1 MAKIRNPQTFSKVFN
16 IDPGILSDKGIFDPV
31 LNVDTK
37 LFIDPLLIEK
47 SRFDYFRNEVTKTY
61 EEHYNNVISLL
72 EESKMKDDLA
82 WRSAKRLI
90 QRKEIEGTCLG
101 YGVNSISGRS
111 ISPRLQNGILSTAKE
126 IIDIGVKK
134 PELFILLP
142 LFEEGVGPDT
152 ISDITTAAVQ
162 GSLYNFTAIVAH
174 DIGIKTIEATF
185 HGNDIEIIANPL
197 KSKLSPIVL
206 LPKDVLRQLP
216 YASTWEEISDVAQFN
231 HELRMRVN
239 KYIGKIWAART
250 KREKEKERQKIIK
263 SKEALETLLEAITET
278 DVRPYNFELDAS
290 GVYKWRD
297 VLEKVAEKYPK
308 TLSKPTND
316 AEGLVTTVKEIINQ
330 FKFLVEEKGLNKL
343 LWKDKSTPNH
353 EDVSQMLFFS
363 TAYSYCKANDLDI
376 NPEMDTGNGL
386 VDFKF
391 SKGFKKRLIV
401 EIKHSYN
408 QKIIDGFGVQLNLYK
423 KSEET
428 CFGFYVVIDVGRLGK
443 KYDKLVRMYNDSSK
457 KADFYYINGK
467 IKPSASKRKE

>member
-1 MAKIRNPQTFSKVFN
+1 MAKIKHPQTFSKVFN

-37 LFIDPLLIEK
+37 LFIDPLLVEK
-47 SRFDYFRNEVTKTY
+47 SQFEFFRNEVAKAY
-61 EEHYNNVISLL
+61 EEHYNDIISLL
-72 EESKMKDDLA
+72 EESKTKDDIA

-90 QRKEIEGTCLG
+90 QRKEVEGTCLG

-111 ISPRLQNGILSTAKE
+111 LSPKLQNGILSTAKE

-162 GSLYNFTAIVAH
+162 SALYEFTAIVANELA
-174 DIGIKTIEATF
+174 IKTVKTTF
-185 HGNDIEIIANPL
+185 RGNDIEIIANPL

-239 KYIGKIWAART
+239 KYVGKIWAART
-250 KREKEKERQKIIK
+250 KREKEKEKQKVIK
-263 SKEALETLLEAITET
+263 SKEALETLLEAISQT
-278 DVRPYNFELDAS
+278 DVKPYNFILDNN
-290 GVYKWRD
+290 GVYKWRE
-297 VLEKVAEKYPK
+297 VLESVADKYPK
-308 TLSKPTND
+308 ILSRPTND
-316 AEGLVTTVKEIINQ
+316 AEGLVATVKEIINQ

-353 EDVSQMLFFS
+353 ENVSQMLFFS
-363 TAYSYCKANDLDI
+363 AAYSYCKANDLDI
-376 NPEMDTGNGL
+376 NPEMDTGNGY

-408 QKIIDGFGVQLNLYK
+408 PKIIDGFGVQLNLYK
-423 KSEET
+423 QAEET
-428 CFGFYVVIDVGRLGK
+428 SFGFYIVIDVGRLGK
-443 KYDKLVRMYNDSSK
+443 KYEKLVRMYNDSSK
-457 KADFYYINGK
+457 KADLYYINGK
-467 IKPSASKRKE
+467 IKPSASKRSE

>member
-1 MAKIRNPQTFSKVFN
+1 MAKIRHPKTFSKVFN
-16 IDPGILSDKGIFDPV
+16 IDAGYLYDKGIFDPV

-37 LFIDPLLIEK
+37 LFIDPILIEK
-47 SRFDYFRNEVTKTY
+47 SGFDYFRNEVMKAY
-61 EEHYNNVISLL
+61 EDHYNSIISLL
-72 EESKMKDDLA
+72 EESKTKDDLA

-90 QRKEIEGTCLG
+90 QRKEVEGTCLG

-111 ISPRLQNGILSTAKE
+111 LSPKLQNCILSTAKE
-126 IIDIGVKK
+126 IIDIGIKK

-162 GSLYNFTAIVAH
+162 ASLYNFTAIIAH
-174 DIGIKTIEATF
+174 ELGIKTSVATF
-185 HGNDIEIIANPL
+185 RGNDIEIITNPL
-197 KSKLSPIVL
+197 KSKISPIVL

-250 KREKEKERQKIIK
+250 KREKEKEKQKVMK
-263 SKEALETLLEAITET
+263 NKEALEILLEAIKNT
-278 DVRPYNFELDAS
+278 DVKPYNFEIDEN

-297 VLEKVAEKYPK
+297 VMEGIADKYPK
-308 TLSKPTND
+308 KLSKPSND
-316 AEGLVTTVKEIINQ
+316 ADGLVLTVREIINQ
-330 FKFLVEEKGLNKL
+330 FKFIIEEKGMNKL
-343 LWKDKSTPNH
+343 LWKNRSTPNH
-353 EDVSQMLFFS
+353 ENVSQMLFFS

-391 SKGFKKRLIV
+391 SKGFSKRLIV

-408 QKIIDGFGVQLNLYK
+408 QNIIDGFDIQLRLYK
-423 KSEET
+423 KAEET
-428 CFGFYVVIDVGRLGK
+428 CFGFYIVIDVGRLGRK
-443 KYDKLVRMYNDSSK
+443 FDKLVRMYNESTK
-457 KADFYYINGK
+457 KADLFYINGK